1 MKPIKQP
8 EQADETPEYD
18 DGTFRRYP
26 ASQTTHAGK
35 PYLICRCE
43 ELVGGR
49 WEGFISMREVREASC
64 S

>member
-1 MKPIKQP
+1 MKPTDQP
-8 EQADETPEYD
+8 EPQDETPEYD

-26 ASQTTHAGK
+26 ATRTTHAGK

-49 WEGFISMREVREASC
+49 WEGFISMREVREGGPS
-64 S
+64 